1 MDRMSSQVSR
11 ARGFTLGELMVVL
24 AVLGVALVVAVP
36 AMQRLSQSV
45 QVRTEARRLLAAIH
59 LTRNEAIKRNV
70 PVSLCPSP
78 MARTGEAACAGV
90 YADGWIMF
98 SNRNRDR
105 VVDPGDVLIQAFD
118 GLPPGYSLTNRAATR
133 DENQLITYYPDGT
146 AHRNRTL
153 MICSREDPEVSS
165 WSVILNIVGRPR
177 IARDWG
183 DCPTG

>member
-1 MDRMSSQVSR
+1 
-11 ARGFTLGELMVVL
+11 
-24 AVLGVALVVAVP
+24 
-36 AMQRLSQSV
+36 
-45 QVRTEARRLLAAIH
+45 RTEARRLLSAIH
-59 LTRNEAIKRNV
+59 LARREAIQRNV
-70 PVSLCPSP
+70 PVTLCPSAMVRP
-78 MARTGEAACAGV
+78 GEAECDGV

-98 SNRNRDR
+98 SNRARDR
-105 VVDPGDVLIQAFD
+105 VVDADDELIKVFN

-153 MICSREDPEVSS
+153 MICSRKSADIPS

-183 DCPTG
+183 DCPSP

>member
-1 MDRMSSQVSR
+1 MDRTSSPIPR
-11 ARGFTLGELMVVL
+11 YRGFTLVELMVVL
-24 AVLGVALVVAVP
+24 AILGVALVLAVP
-36 AMQRLSQSV
+36 AMQRLSQAM
-45 QVRTEARRLLAAIH
+45 QVRTEARRLLSAIH

-78 MARTGEAACAGV
+78 MAHTGEAECAGV

-98 SNRNRDR
+98 SNRDRDR
-105 VVDPGDVLIQAFD
+105 VVDAGDELIQVFD
-118 GLPPGYSLTNRAATR
+118 GLPAGYSLTNRAATR

-153 MICSREDPEVSS
+153 MICSKQDPDIPS

-183 DCPTG
+183 ECPSG

>member
-1 MDRMSSQVSR
+1 MDRMSSQDSR
-11 ARGFTLGELMVVL
+11 ARGFTLIELMIVT
-24 AVLGVALVVAVP
+24 AVLSVALALAVP
-36 AMQRLSQSV
+36 AMQRLSQSM
-45 QVRTEARRLLAAIH
+45 QVRTEARRLLSAVH
-59 LTRNEAIKRNV
+59 LARNEAIKRNT

-78 MARTGEAACAGV
+78 MARTGEATCAGV

-105 VVDPGDVLIQAFD
+105 VVDPGEVLIQAFD

-146 AHRNRTL
+146 ARRNRTL
-153 MICSREDPEVSS
+153 MICSKANPEVAS

-183 DCPTG
+183 DCPAG